1 MTLNRDN
8 LDFLNARRLT
18 PGLKVLLVLM
28 TAIMTGFMWR
38 VRGTHGWG
46 SMWGMFAVGVMLTLV
61 IFAFF
66 GNRKKMTLEALPI
79 AVILLG
85 ITNGGWGTLNSQMGG
100 YLGSTV
106 PFTGQEVD
114 AVIEIS
120 HWSGVAAMLLLGFGW
135 MPLWSMFIGS
145 LFSKKEYKI
154 WHYITL
160 IAVFYV
166 VVYAFEF
173 TVAHYIAPF
182 INSTAVEAFKEG
194 LADSGFDYSP
204 MMAFIKNFGSEAWFK
219 KIPFGRNYYATVRII
234 SYSAGALV
242 LSLAA
247 LIAKKDKVTAFI
259 SFAIN
264 VICAV
269 SITLADVV
277 MVVDSDRG
285 FFANISAP
293 DFLKG
298 GNWSLW
304 EYLTGFFL
312 GFGIMLLLVCLPKKI
327 TGGEGY
333 FEYKMPFKNAK
344 LYAAY
349 SAVMTLLVT
358 FIVTTARP
366 LGMRVADWVV
376 YKGWFDDADILTYI
390 FIGVLCVIGLIFTA
404 AIAKKNIIKREL
416 PNLFA
421 VRTEDFCLKAAPVYF
436 AVTAFGYFCTGDN
449 NILSLPYAQMK
460 NPSSIFSLIRD
471 GSILIPAIM
480 LVSLVLFYVLYG
492 FISKKAVKKK

>member
-1 MTLNRDN
+1 MTLNKDN
-8 LDFLNARRLT
+8 LDLLNARRLT
-18 PGLKVLLVLM
+18 PALKALLVLV
-28 TAIMTGFMWR
+28 TAVMTGFMWR

-106 PFTGQEVD
+106 PFTGEE
-114 AVIEIS
+114 AVAIAGIS
-120 HWSGVAAMLLLGFGW
+120 PWSGMAAMLLLGFGW
-135 MPLWSMFIGS
+135 MPLYAMFIGS

-160 IAVFYV
+160 IAVFYI

-182 INSTAVEAFKEG
+182 VNSDAVELFKDG
-194 LADSGFDYSP
+194 LADRGYDYSP
-204 MMAFIKNFGSEAWFK
+204 IVAFAKNLGSEAWFK
-219 KIPFGRNYYATVRII
+219 KIPYGRNYYATVRII
-234 SYSAGALV
+234 SYTAGALV

-247 LIAKKDKVTAFI
+247 LIAKKDAVAAFI

-264 VICAV
+264 AICAV

-277 MVVDSDRG
+277 MVLDSDRG
-285 FFANISAP
+285 FFRLKNLP
-293 DFLKG
+293 GFLEG

-327 TGGEGY
+327 TGGEGW
-333 FEYKMPFKNAK
+333 FEYKIPFKNTK

-349 SAVMTLLVT
+349 SAVMTLLATFVVT
-358 FIVTTARP
+358 VARP
-366 LGMRVADWVV
+366 FGMRIADWVV
-376 YKGWFDDADILTYI
+376 YKGWFDDADILTYV
-390 FIGVLCVIGLIFTA
+390 FIGIFCIVGITVTA
-404 AIAKKNIIKREL
+404 SIANKNIIKKGL

-421 VRTEDFCLKAAPVYF
+421 VRTEDFCLKAIPVYF
-436 AVTAFGYFCTGDN
+436 AVSAFGYFCTGDN

-460 NPSSIFSLIRD
+460 NPSSILGLIRD
-471 GSILIPAIM
+471 GSIFIPAIM
-480 LVSLVLFYVLYG
+480 LVSIVLFYVLYAVVA
-492 FISKKAVKKK
+492 KKAVKRK

>member
-1 MTLNRDN
+1 MMLNKDN

-18 PGLKVLLVLM
+18 PTLKTILVLM

-66 GNRKKMTLEALPI
+66 GNRRKMTFEVLPI

-106 PFTGQEVD
+106 PFTGEETV
-114 AVIEIS
+114 AIAEIS
-120 HWSGVAAMLLLGFGW
+120 PWSGLFAMLLLGFGW
-135 MPLWSMFIGS
+135 MPLWAMFIGS

-173 TVAHYIAPF
+173 TVAHYIAP
-182 INSTAVEAFKEG
+182 IVNSDAVELFKDG
-194 LADSGFDYSP
+194 LADRGYDYSP
-204 MMAFIKNFGSEAWFK
+204 MMAFIKNLGSEAWFK
-219 KIPFGRNYYATVRII
+219 KIPYGRNYFATVRII
-234 SYSAGALV
+234 SYTAGALV
-242 LSLAA
+242 LSLAT
-247 LIAKKDKVTAFI
+247 LIAKKDRVTAFI

-264 VICAV
+264 AICAV

-277 MVVDSDRG
+277 MVLDSDRG
-285 FFANISAP
+285 FFKLKNLP
-293 DFLKG
+293 GFLEG

-312 GFGIMLLLVCLPKKI
+312 GFGIMLLIVCMPKKV
-327 TGGEGY
+327 TGGEGW
-333 FEYKMPFKNAK
+333 FEYKMPLKNAK
-344 LYAAY
+344 IYAAY
-349 SAVMTLLVT
+349 SAVMTLLAT
-358 FIVTTARP
+358 FVVTTARP
-366 LGMRVADWVV
+366 LGMRIAEWMV
-376 YKGWFDDADILTYI
+376 YKGWVAEEEIPSYI
-390 FIGVLCVIGLIFTA
+390 ITAVFCVIGIIITA
-404 AIAKKNIIKREL
+404 SIANKNIIKREL
-416 PNLFA
+416 SNLFA
-421 VRTEDFCLKAAPVYF
+421 VRTEDFCLKAIPVYF

-460 NPSSIFSLIRD
+460 NPSSILGLIRD
-471 GSILIPAIM
+471 GSIFIPAIM
-480 LVSLVLFYVLYG
+480 LISIVVFYVLYAVVV
-492 FISKKAVKKK
+492 KKAVKRK

>member
-1 MTLNRDN
+1 MTLDKNN

-18 PGLKVLLVLM
+18 PALKTLLVLM

-66 GNRKKMTLEALPI
+66 GNRRKMTLEVLPI

-106 PFTGQEVD
+106 PFTGEETV
-114 AVIEIS
+114 AMAEIS
-120 HWSGVAAMLLLGFGW
+120 PWSGMAAMLLLGFGW
-135 MPLWSMFIGS
+135 MPLYAMFIGS

-166 VVYAFEF
+166 VVYAFQF

-182 INSTAVEAFKEG
+182 VNSDAVELFKDG
-194 LADSGFDYSP
+194 LADRGYDYSP
-204 MMAFIKNFGSEAWFK
+204 MMAFIKNLGSEAWFK
-219 KIPFGRNYYATVRII
+219 KIPYGRNYFATVRII
-234 SYSAGALV
+234 SYTAGALV

-264 VICAV
+264 AICSV

-277 MVVDSDRG
+277 MVLDSDRG
-285 FFANISAP
+285 FFRLKNLP
-293 DFLKG
+293 GFLEG

-312 GFGIMLLLVCLPKKI
+312 GFGIMLLLVCLPKKV
-327 TGGEGY
+327 TGGEGW
-333 FEYKMPFKNAK
+333 FEYKMPLKNAK

-349 SAVMTLLVT
+349 SAVMTLLAT
-358 FIVTTARP
+358 FVVTTARP
-366 LGMRVADWVV
+366 LGMRIAEWMV
-376 YKGWFDDADILTYI
+376 YKGWVAEEEIPSYI
-390 FIGVLCVIGLIFTA
+390 ITAVFCVIGIIITA
-404 AIAKKNIIKREL
+404 SIANKNIIKKEM

-421 VRTEDFCLKAAPVYF
+421 VRTEDFCLKAIPVYF
-436 AVTAFGYFCTGDN
+436 AVSAFGYFCTGDN

-460 NPSSIFSLIRD
+460 NPSSIFGLIRD
-471 GSILIPAIM
+471 GSIFIPAIM
-480 LVSLVLFYVLYG
+480 LLSIVLFYVLYAVVA
-492 FISKKAVKKK
+492 KKAVKKK

>member
-8 LDFLNARRLT
+8 LDFINARRLT
-18 PGLKVLLVLM
+18 PALKALLVLM
-28 TAIMTGFMWR
+28 SAIIGGFMWR

-61 IFAFF
+61 IFAFY
-66 GNRKKMTLEALPI
+66 GNRRKMSLEALPI

-106 PFTGQEVD
+106 PFTGEEAVS
-114 AVIEIS
+114 VIEIS
-120 HWSGVAAMLLLGFGW
+120 PWSGMAAMLLLGFGW
-135 MPLWSMFIGS
+135 MPLYSMFIGS
-145 LFSKKEYKI
+145 LFSKKDYKI

-173 TVAHYIAPF
+173 TVAHYIAPH
-182 INSTAVEAFKEG
+182 INAPAVEAFKEG
-194 LADSGFDYSP
+194 LADRGFDYSP
-204 MMAFIKNFGSEAWFK
+204 MMAFIKNLGSEAWFK
-219 KIPFGRNYYATVRII
+219 KIPFGRNYYATIRII

-242 LSLAA
+242 LSLAT
-247 LIAKKDKVTAFI
+247 LVAKKDKVTAFI
-259 SFAIN
+259 SFAVN
-264 VICAV
+264 VISAV
-269 SITLADVV
+269 SITLADIV
-277 MVVDSDRG
+277 MVFDSDRG
-285 FFANISAP
+285 FFRKLNAP
-293 DFLKG
+293 EFLKG

-312 GFGIMLLLVCLPKKI
+312 FFGILLLIVCLPKKI

-333 FEYKMPFKNAK
+333 FEYKMPMKNAK
-344 LYAAY
+344 LYTAY
-349 SAVMTLLVT
+349 SAIMTLLAT
-358 FIVTTARP
+358 FVVTTARP
-366 LGMRVADWVV
+366 AGMRVAEWVV
-376 YKGWFDDADILTYI
+376 YKGWFDDEDILTYI
-390 FIGVLCVIGLIFTA
+390 FIGIICAAGLIFTA
-404 AIAKKNIIKREL
+404 VIAKKNIIKKEL

-421 VRTEDFCLKAAPVYF
+421 VRTEDFCLKAMPVYF
-436 AVTAFGYFCTGDN
+436 AVTAFIYFCTGDN

-460 NPSSIFSLIRD
+460 SPSSIFALIRD

-480 LVSLVLFYVLYG
+480 LVSIVLFYALYG
-492 FISKKAVKKK
+492 IISKKAVRKK

>member
-1 MTLNRDN
+1 MMLNKDN
-8 LDFLNARRLT
+8 LDFLNARRLN
-18 PGLKVLLVLM
+18 PWLKALLVLM
-28 TAIMTGFMWR
+28 TAVMTGFMWR

-46 SMWGMFAVGVMLTLV
+46 SMWGMFAVGVMLTLA

-66 GNRKKMTLEALPI
+66 GNRRKMSLEALPI

-106 PFTGQEVD
+106 PFSGEE
-114 AVIEIS
+114 AVTMAEIS
-120 HWSGVAAMLLLGFGW
+120 PWSGMAAMLLLGFGW
-135 MPLWSMFIGS
+135 MPLYAMFIGS

-173 TVAHYIAPF
+173 TVAHYIAPLV
-182 INSTAVEAFKEG
+182 NSDAVELFKSG
-194 LADSGFDYSP
+194 LADKGIELSP
-204 MMAFIKNFGSEAWFK
+204 MMAFIKNLGSESWFK
-219 KIPFGRNYYATVRII
+219 KIPFGRNYYATIRII
-234 SYSAGALV
+234 SYTAGALV

-247 LIAKKDKVTAFI
+247 LVAKKDKVTAFI

-264 VICAV
+264 AICAV

-277 MVVDSDRG
+277 MVLDADRG
-285 FFANISAP
+285 FFRLQNLP
-293 DFLKG
+293 GFLEG

-312 GFGIMLLLVCLPKKI
+312 GFGIMLLLVCLPRSI

-333 FEYKMPFKNAK
+333 FEYKIPFKNAK

-349 SAVMTLLVT
+349 SAVVTLLATFVVT
-358 FIVTTARP
+358 VARP
-366 LGMRVADWVV
+366 AGMRIAEWVV
-376 YKGWFDDADILTYI
+376 YKGWFDDEDILSYV
-390 FIGVLCVIGLIFTA
+390 FIGVFCVIGLIFTA
-404 AIAKKNIIKREL
+404 SIAKKNILKREL

-421 VRTEDFCLKAAPVYF
+421 VRTEDFCLRAMPVYF
-436 AVTAFGYFCTGDN
+436 AVSAFVYFCTGDS

-460 NPSSIFSLIRD
+460 NPSSIFALIRD
-471 GSILIPAIM
+471 GSIFIPALM
-480 LVSLVLFYVLYG
+480 LISIPLFYLLYG
-492 FISKKAVKKK
+492 YISKKAVKKK

>member
-1 MTLNRDN
+1 MMLNRDN

-18 PGLKVLLVLM
+18 PGLKIMLVMM

-46 SMWGMFAVGVMLTLV
+46 SMWGMFAVGAMLTLV

-66 GNRKKMTLEALPI
+66 GNRRKMRLEALPI

-106 PFTGQEVD
+106 PFTGEE
-114 AVIEIS
+114 AVSVAEIS
-120 HWSGVAAMLLLGFGW
+120 PWSGMAAMLLLGFGW
-135 MPLWSMFIGS
+135 MPLYAMFIGS

-160 IAVFYV
+160 IAGFYV

-173 TVAHYIAPF
+173 TIAHYIAPLV
-182 INSTAVEAFKEG
+182 NSDAVELFKTG
-194 LADSGFDYSP
+194 LADKGIELSP
-204 MMAFIKNFGSEAWFK
+204 MMAFIKNLGSEAWFK
-219 KIPFGRNYYATVRII
+219 KIPFGRNYYATIRII

-264 VICAV
+264 AICAI
-269 SITLADVV
+269 SITLADIV
-277 MVVDSDRG
+277 MVLDSDRG
-285 FFANISAP
+285 FFKFKNLP
-293 DFLKG
+293 GFLEG

-312 GFGIMLLLVCLPKKI
+312 GFGIMLLLICLPKKI

-349 SAVMTLLVT
+349 SAVMTLLAT
-358 FIVTTARP
+358 FVVTTARP
-366 LGMRVADWVV
+366 AGMRIAEWIV
-376 YKGWFDDADILTYI
+376 YKGLFDDEDILSYV
-390 FIGVLCVIGLIFTA
+390 FIGVFCVIGLIFTA
-404 AIAKKNIIKREL
+404 SIAKKNIIKREL

-421 VRTEDFCLKAAPVYF
+421 VRTEDFCLKAMPVYF
-436 AVTAFGYFCTGDN
+436 AVSAFIYFCTGDS

-460 NPSSIFSLIRD
+460 NPSSIIALIRD
-471 GSILIPAIM
+471 GSIFIPVIM
-480 LVSLVLFYVLYG
+480 IISIILFYVIYG
-492 FISKKAVKKK
+492 FVSKKAVKKK

>member
-8 LDFLNARRLT
+8 LDILNARRLT
-18 PGLKVLLVLM
+18 PALKTLLVLM

-46 SMWGMFAVGVMLTLV
+46 SMWGMFAVGVMLTLI

-106 PFTGQEVD
+106 PFTGEETV
-114 AVIEIS
+114 AIAEIS
-120 HWSGVAAMLLLGFGW
+120 PWSGMAAMLLLGFGW
-135 MPLWSMFIGS
+135 MPLYAMFIGS

-182 INSTAVEAFKEG
+182 VNSDAVELFKDG
-194 LADSGFDYSP
+194 LADRGYDYSP
-204 MMAFIKNFGSEAWFK
+204 MTAFIKNLGSEAWFK
-219 KIPFGRNYYATVRII
+219 KIPYGRNYFATVRII
-234 SYSAGALV
+234 SYTAGALV
-242 LSLAA
+242 LSLAT

-259 SFAIN
+259 SFAVN
-264 VICAV
+264 AICSV

-277 MVVDSDRG
+277 MVLDSDRG
-285 FFANISAP
+285 FFRLKNLP
-293 DFLKG
+293 GFLEG

-312 GFGIMLLLVCLPKKI
+312 GFGIMLLLVCLPRKI
-327 TGGEGY
+327 TGGEGW

-349 SAVMTLLVT
+349 SAIVTLLAT
-358 FIVTTARP
+358 FVVTTARP
-366 LGMRVADWVV
+366 LGMRIAEWMVWKGWVADEE
-376 YKGWFDDADILTYI
+376 IPSYI
-390 FIGVLCVIGLIFTA
+390 ITAVFCIVGIIFTA
-404 AIAKKNIIKREL
+404 SIANKNIIKKEM

-421 VRTEDFCLKAAPVYF
+421 VRTEDFCLKAIPVYF
-436 AVTAFGYFCTGDN
+436 AVSAFGYFCTGDN

-460 NPSSIFSLIRD
+460 NPSSIFGLIKD
-471 GSILIPAIM
+471 GSIFIPAIM
-480 LVSLVLFYVLYG
+480 LVSIVLFYVLYAVVA
-492 FISKKAVKKK
+492 KKAVKKK

>member
-1 MTLNRDN
+1 MTLEKNN

-18 PGLKVLLVLM
+18 PALKTLLVLM
-28 TAIMTGFMWR
+28 TAVMTGFMWR

-66 GNRKKMTLEALPI
+66 GNRKKMTLEVLPI

-106 PFTGQEVD
+106 PFTGEE
-114 AVIEIS
+114 AVAIAEIS
-120 HWSGVAAMLLLGFGW
+120 PWSGMAAMLLLGFGW
-135 MPLWSMFIGS
+135 MPLWAMFIGT

-160 IAVFYV
+160 IAIFYI
-166 VVYAFEF
+166 VVYAFQF
-173 TVAHYIAPF
+173 TVAHYIAPLV
-182 INSTAVEAFKEG
+182 NSDAVELFKDG
-194 LADSGFDYSP
+194 LADRGYDYSP
-204 MMAFIKNFGSEAWFK
+204 IVAFAKNLGSEAWFK
-219 KIPFGRNYYATVRII
+219 KIPYGRNYYATVRII
-234 SYSAGALV
+234 SYTAGALV
-242 LSLAA
+242 LSLAT
-247 LIAKKDKVTAFI
+247 LIAKKDAVSAFI

-264 VICAV
+264 AISAI

-277 MVVDSDRG
+277 MVLDSDRG
-285 FFANISAP
+285 FFKLKNLP
-293 DFLKG
+293 GFLEG

-304 EYLTGFFL
+304 EYLTGFLL
-312 GFGIMLLLVCLPKKI
+312 GFGIMLLIVCLPKKVA
-327 TGGEGY
+327 GGEGW
-333 FEYKMPFKNAK
+333 FEYKMPLKNAK

-349 SAVMTLLVT
+349 SAVMTLLAT
-358 FIVTTARP
+358 FVVTTARP
-366 LGMRVADWVV
+366 LGMRIAEWMVW
-376 YKGWFDDADILTYI
+376 KGWVAEEEVPSYI
-390 FIGVLCVIGLIFTA
+390 ITAVFCVIGVIVTA
-404 AIAKKNIIKREL
+404 SIANKNIIKKEM

-421 VRTEDFCLKAAPVYF
+421 VRTEDFCLKAMPVYF

-460 NPSSIFSLIRD
+460 NPSSILGLIRD
-471 GSILIPAIM
+471 GSIFIPAIM
-480 LVSLVLFYVLYG
+480 LVSIVLFYVLYAVVA
-492 FISKKAVKKK
+492 KKAVKRK

>member
-1 MTLNRDN
+1 MTLNKDN
-8 LDFLNARRLT
+8 LDFLNARRLN
-18 PGLKVLLVLM
+18 PWLKALLVLM

-66 GNRKKMTLEALPI
+66 GNRKKMSLEALPI

-106 PFTGQEVD
+106 PFTGEEAEAITQ
-114 AVIEIS
+114 IS
-120 HWSGVAAMLLLGFGW
+120 PWSGMAAMLLLGFGW
-135 MPLWSMFIGS
+135 MPLWAMFIGS

-173 TVAHYIAPF
+173 TLAHYIAPF
-182 INSTAVEAFKEG
+182 VNSEAVELFKSG
-194 LADSGFDYSP
+194 LADKGIELSP
-204 MMAFIKNFGSEAWFK
+204 MMAFIKNLGSEAWFK
-219 KIPFGRNYYATVRII
+219 KIPFGRNYFATVRII
-234 SYSAGALV
+234 SYTAGALV

-264 VICAV
+264 LICSV

-277 MVVDSDRG
+277 MVLDSDRG
-285 FFANISAP
+285 FFRLKNLP
-293 DFLKG
+293 GFLAG

-312 GFGIMLLLVCLPKKI
+312 GLGIMLLLVCLPRSI

-344 LYAAY
+344 LYTAY
-349 SAVMTLLVT
+349 SAAVTLLATFVVT
-358 FIVTTARP
+358 VARP
-366 LGMRVADWVV
+366 AGMRIAEWTV
-376 YKGWFDDADILTYI
+376 YKGWFDDEDIPSYI
-390 FIGVLCVIGLIFTA
+390 FIGIICVVGLIFTA
-404 AIAKKNIIKREL
+404 SIAKKNIIKREL
-416 PNLFA
+416 LLYVVVITLA
-421 VRTEDFCLKAAPVYF
+421 RL
-436 AVTAFGYFCTGDN
+436 
-449 NILSLPYAQMK
+449 
-460 NPSSIFSLIRD
+460 
-471 GSILIPAIM
+471 PAIA
-480 LVSLVLFYVLYG
+480 VI
-492 FISKKAVKKK
+492 FI

>member
-1 MTLNRDN
+1 MMLNKDN

-18 PGLKVLLVLM
+18 PGLKALLVLM
-28 TAIMTGFMWR
+28 TAVMTGFMWR

-66 GNRKKMTLEALPI
+66 GNRRKMTLEALPI

-100 YLGSTV
+100 YLGSTA
-106 PFTGQEVD
+106 PFTGEET
-114 AVIEIS
+114 AAIAEIS
-120 HWSGVAAMLLLGFGW
+120 PWSGLFAMLLLGFGW

-173 TVAHYIAPF
+173 TVAHYIAP
-182 INSTAVEAFKEG
+182 IVNSDAVELFKDG
-194 LADSGFDYSP
+194 LADRGYDYSP
-204 MMAFIKNFGSEAWFK
+204 MTAFIKNFGSEAWFK
-219 KIPFGRNYYATVRII
+219 KIPYGRNYFATVRII
-234 SYSAGALV
+234 SYTAGALV
-242 LSLAA
+242 LSLAT

-259 SFAIN
+259 SFSINAI
-264 VICAV
+264 CSV
-269 SITLADVV
+269 SITLADIV
-277 MVVDSDRG
+277 MVLDSDRG
-285 FFANISAP
+285 FFRLNNLP
-293 DFLKG
+293 GFLAG

-312 GFGIMLLLVCLPKKI
+312 GFGIMLLIVCLPKKI
-327 TGGEGY
+327 TGGEGW
-333 FEYKMPFKNAK
+333 FEYRMPLKNAK

-349 SAVMTLLVT
+349 SAVMTLLATFVVT
-358 FIVTTARP
+358 VARP
-366 LGMRVADWVV
+366 FGMRIAEWMV
-376 YKGWFDDADILTYI
+376 YKGWVAEEDIPSYI
-390 FIGVLCVIGLIFTA
+390 IIAVFCVIGIIVTA
-404 AIAKKNIIKREL
+404 SIANKNIIKREL

-421 VRTEDFCLKAAPVYF
+421 VRTEDFCLKAIPVYF
-436 AVTAFGYFCTGDN
+436 AVTAFGYFCTGDS

-460 NPSSIFSLIRD
+460 NPSSILGLIRD
-471 GSILIPAIM
+471 GSIFIPAIM
-480 LVSLVLFYVLYG
+480 LLSIVLFYVLYG
-492 FISKKAVKKK
+492 FISKKAVKK

>member
-1 MTLNRDN
+1 MMLNKDN

-18 PGLKVLLVLM
+18 PALKTLLVLM

-66 GNRKKMTLEALPI
+66 GNRRKMTLEALPI

-100 YLGSTV
+100 YLGSTA
-106 PFTGQEVD
+106 PFTGEE
-114 AVIEIS
+114 AAAIAEIS
-120 HWSGVAAMLLLGFGW
+120 PWSGMAAMLLLGFGW
-135 MPLWSMFIGS
+135 MPLWAMFIGS

-166 VVYAFEF
+166 IVYAFEF
-173 TVAHYIAPF
+173 TVAHFIAPLV
-182 INSTAVEAFKEG
+182 NSDAVELFKDG
-194 LADSGFDYSP
+194 LADRGYDYSP
-204 MMAFIKNFGSEAWFK
+204 MTAFIKNLGSEAWFK
-219 KIPFGRNYYATVRII
+219 KVPYGRNYYATVRII

-242 LSLAA
+242 LSLAT

-264 VICAV
+264 VICSV

-277 MVVDSDRG
+277 MVLDSDRG
-285 FFANISAP
+285 FFRLKNLP
-293 DFLKG
+293 GFLEG

-312 GFGIMLLLVCLPKKI
+312 GFGIMLLLVCLPKKV
-327 TGGEGY
+327 TGGEGW

-349 SAVMTLLVT
+349 SAVMTLLAT
-358 FIVTTARP
+358 FVVTTARP
-366 LGMRVADWVV
+366 LGMRIAEWVV
-376 YKGWFDDADILTYI
+376 YKGWFDNEDILTYV
-390 FIGVLCVIGLIFTA
+390 FIGIFCVIGLIFTA
-404 AIAKKNIIKREL
+404 SIANKNIIKREL

-421 VRTEDFCLKAAPVYF
+421 LRTEDFCLKVIPVYF
-436 AVTAFGYFCTGDN
+436 AVSAFGYFCTGDN
-449 NILSLPYAQMK
+449 NILSLPYSQMK
-460 NPSSIFSLIRD
+460 NPSSILGLIRD
-471 GSILIPAIM
+471 GSIFIPVIM
-480 LVSLVLFYVLYG
+480 IISIVLFYVLYAVVA
-492 FISKKAVKKK
+492 KKAVKKK

>member
-18 PGLKVLLVLM
+18 PGLKALLVLM

-106 PFTGQEVD
+106 PFTGQETVS
-114 AVIEIS
+114 VIEIS
-120 HWSGVAAMLLLGFGW
+120 PWSGMAAMLLLGFGW
-135 MPLWSMFIGS
+135 MPLYSMFIGS
-145 LFSKKEYKI
+145 LFSKKQYKI

-182 INSTAVEAFKEG
+182 INSTAVDAFKDG
-194 LADSGFDYSP
+194 LADKGFDYSP

-219 KIPFGRNYYATVRII
+219 KIPFGRNYYATIRII

-247 LIAKKDKVTAFI
+247 LIAKKDKVTAFV

-264 VICAV
+264 FICAV
-269 SITLADVV
+269 SITLADIALVA
-277 MVVDSDRG
+277 DSDRG
-285 FFANISAP
+285 FFRSFNAP
-293 DFLKG
+293 EFLRG

-304 EYLTGFFL
+304 EYMTGFFL

-333 FEYKMPFKNAK
+333 FEYKIPFKNAK

-349 SAVMTLLVT
+349 STVMTLFATFVVT
-358 FIVTTARP
+358 VARP
-366 LGMRVADWVV
+366 VGMRVAEWTV
-376 YKGWFDDADILTYI
+376 YKGWFGDEEIPSYI
-390 FIGVLCVIGLIFTA
+390 FTAIICIVGLIFA
-404 AIAKKNIIKREL
+404 ASTAKKNIIKRKL

-460 NPSSIFSLIRD
+460 NPSSILALIRD
-471 GSILIPAIM
+471 GSILIPVIM
-480 LVSLVLFYVLYG
+480 LISIVLFYLLYG
-492 FISKKAVKKK
+492 IVSKKAVKKK